1 MRRRRR
7 AAASFGSPSLRFEC
21 CGRYVVEATLVRK
34 ALPAIV
40 PATAPHRK
48 PACRSLAEK
57 GSFGQSGASFISGV
71 FFSWIRLWV
80 TVTREDGRVRNIR
93 HR

>member
-1 MRRRRR
+1 MGGFPPH
-7 AAASFGSPSLRFEC
+7 SGFKLRN
-21 CGRYVVEATLVRK
+21 GYVVEATLVRK
-34 ALPAIV
+34 AFPAIV